1 MGVAFTMH
9 VRNTFYYLSED
20 LSASALR
27 QASVRLLFDM
37 VEDTHSVAK
46 FHHEMNV
53 SPVINDFIQFH
64 DIGVV
69 KF

>member
-37 VEDTHSVAK
+37 VELFFRKSLWSLIKLKFYAQLFAVSV
-46 FHHEMNV
+46 
-53 SPVINDFIQFH
+53 
-64 DIGVV
+64 
-69 KF
+69 

>member
-9 VRNTFYYLSED
+9 VRNTFYYLPED
-20 LSASALR
+20 LSASALW

-37 VEDTHSVAK
+37 VEDTHSLAK
-46 FHHEMNV
+46 FHHEMDV
-53 SPVINDFIQFH
+53 SPVINDLIQFH
-64 DIGVV
+64 YIGVV